1 MLQQKRH
8 RTSSE
13 KMIILG
19 MTVNESEGES
29 RGNYLL
35 SGKTDNASRALL
47 RRMSALEGDVGLE
60 IVPRHFELRKCR
72 KAQMLE
78 QRGRL
83 QVGQGREKGEE
94 QR

>member
-1 MLQQKRH
+1 MLQQRRH
-8 RTSSE
+8 RISS
-13 KMIILG
+13 KRMIILG

-29 RGNYLL
+29 KDNYLL

-47 RRMSALEGDVGLE
+47 RRMLALEAEVGLE
-60 IVPRHFELRKCR
+60 IVPRHVEQRKCR
-72 KAQMLE
+72 NAQMLE

-94 QR
+94 QK